1 MEQTPGGVLPK
12 ICPYGEASLKG
23 VLPSVSRFMRLR
35 ISQVE
40 VNERL
45 GQLVISVCTLYMK
58 GSKGAN
64 GKYGCEKVERKTL
77 FSDLFIKD
85 CIYSSEKGCKPGMV
99 CEWDTDYI
107 CPKKAV

>member
-12 ICPYGEASLKG
+12 ISPYGEASLKG
-23 VLPSVSRFMRLR
+23 VLPSASRFMRLR

-40 VNERL
+40 VYETL

-64 GKYGCEKVERKTL
+64 GKYGCEERPCFL
-77 FSDLFIKD
+77 
-85 CIYSSEKGCKPGMV
+85 IYS
-99 CEWDTDYI
+99 
-107 CPKKAV
+107 